1 MEQACVGSAGGILW
15 KPVMSRLTF
24 VIHGFFSVVRAISSS
39 SDFPLPDTCDW
50 FIIEALSAG
59 VPSPSTCR
67 RAFSGISA
75 AVNSF
80 PNFFHSIIAGGYH
93 PTSISAVMATSLA
106 NSRRQHGKFLHMS
119 QREIPLVMELTP
131 LADIKP
137 FMTEYRVQVKVLHT
151 WRQYTKLSGESL
163 EIILSDAHGTKIHAS
178 CKKTYLDKLTRKLSN
193 VLSIGMWRNIEN
205 FSINNPSV
213 SYRPTNHQYK
223 INFIYGTDI
232 TPSTILNDNMFL
244 SLVDFQTIQ
253 SGVEDPNILIDV
265 IGQVSDLGA
274 LETVQ
279 CSGKAR
285 KKIEFSLTDLVGHRI
300 TCCLWGK
307 FAESIK
313 ANCDAAG
320 EDSVI
325 CLLCFVKIGTY
336 RNEIQIS
343 NSYDAS
349 QVFFNPPIMEAEA
362 FLKRDVASNAL
373 TLVESNQDKLE
384 REIRRDPWMQY
395 AIRDIVE
402 LRQLTQTKQ
411 CRIIATIYAIDK
423 DWGWYYFGCKTCQKK
438 VTQISRTV
446 KIVNGKEIVT
456 HVWFCEKCD
465 DKVTEV
471 QDSCMGE
478 RWYWRSLL
486 MLFDWIASGIVPE
499 NAADLLNGSFDELK
513 DVESFPEAITSLIGK
528 TFMFGVYIE
537 RVTITTESFT
547 QSDVGTNNL
556 SCSQGSILLMD
567 SEANEDTVVTPSSK
581 RKEHSNISSTTK
593 KQCTRTK
600 LKESSLSVL
609 SDFELMVTGGDYN
622 NKASQLSD
630 ITTRRSTCL
639 NIQPRNLLPAF
650 SKSDSVKKPN
660 PMEWPTSQLNE
671 AEEEDD
677 FQSSVNHSSSVTIVN
692 PSPIPDEQR
701 SRILTMADIFRNMFQ
716 GGQSSSTTPSLQ
728 TLKTI
733 EYLDEGDPTYI
744 CDYCGA
750 KMWYGERIEK
760 KRMSKKPKFSLCCGL
775 GQVQLPL
782 LKESPEILKILLHGD
797 DEISSYF
804 RENIRQLNM
813 VFSFTS
819 LGGKVDRCLPQGRG
833 PKMFQLQGENYH
845 LMGSLKPPAGEE
857 PKFSQLYI
865 VDTETKIDKRAS
877 IIGYFL
883 NS

>member
-15 KPVMSRLTF
+15 KPVVSRLTF
-24 VIHGFFSVVRAISSS
+24 VFHGFFSVVRAISSS

-119 QREIPLVMELTP
+119 QRGQSHFLVIIVESVERQS
-131 LADIKP
+131 DI
-137 FMTEYRVQVKVLHT
+137 RS
-151 WRQYTKLSGESL
+151 KLL
-163 EIILSDAHGTKIHAS
+163 EQSDGLSGTKIHAS
-178 CKKTYLDKLTRKLSN
+178 CKKIYLDKLTRKLSN

-232 TPSTILNDNMFL
+232 TPSTILNDSMFL

-279 CSGKAR
+279 CS
-285 KKIEFSLTDLVGHRI
+285 
-300 TCCLWGK
+300 
-307 FAESIK
+307 
-313 ANCDAAG
+313 AG

-325 CLLCFVKIGTY
+325 CLLRFVKIGTY

-343 NSYDAS
+343 NSYNAS

-402 LRQLTQTKQ
+402 LRQSTQ
-411 CRIIATIYAIDK
+411 
-423 DWGWYYFGCKTCQKK
+423 
-438 VTQISRTV
+438 
-446 KIVNGKEIVT
+446 
-456 HVWFCEKCD
+456 
-465 DKVTEV
+465 V

-499 NAADLLNGSFDELK
+499 NAAGLLNGSFDELK

-537 RVTITTESFT
+537 SNNVSSKGGMYKVGKVWKNLSMLLIGGSTTESFT

-567 SEANEDTVVTPSSK
+567 SEANEDTVLPTQPNMKNKEDNARKRKTNTQPIFLSPPDSKSSAQTKSDIGFRSVLRDVTNLHPTLPSSGSTQDLT
-581 RKEHSNISSTTK
+581 HPSTTFNSANPYYDK
-593 KQCTRTK
+593 AKGKQPQCSKR
-600 LKESSLSVL
+600 
-609 SDFELMVTGGDYN
+609 FRANGDYN

-630 ITTRRSTCL
+630 ITTTRSTCL

-660 PMEWPTSQLNE
+660 PMEWPTSQQNE

-677 FQSSVNHSSSVTIVN
+677 FQSSVNHSSSEEGEDY
-692 PSPIPDEQR
+692 SD
-701 SRILTMADIFRNMFQ
+701 
-716 GGQSSSTTPSLQ
+716 QSYDVSSEDS
-728 TLKTI
+728 
-733 EYLDEGDPTYI
+733 E
-744 CDYCGA
+744 
-750 KMWYGERIEK
+750 
-760 KRMSKKPKFSLCCGL
+760 SK
-775 GQVQLPL
+775 
-782 LKESPEILKILLHGD
+782 
-797 DEISSYF
+797 SYP
-804 RENIRQLNM
+804 R
-813 VFSFTS
+813 
-819 LGGKVDRCLPQGRG
+819 
-833 PKMFQLQGENYH
+833 
-845 LMGSLKPPAGEE
+845 
-857 PKFSQLYI
+857 
-865 VDTETKIDKRAS
+865 
-877 IIGYFL
+877 
-883 NS
+883 

>member
-15 KPVMSRLTF
+15 KPVVSRLTF

-59 VPSPSTCR
+59 VPSPSTLT
-67 RAFSGISA
+67 SVGEDHIS
-75 AVNSF
+75 V
-80 PNFFHSIIAGGYH
+80 P
-93 PTSISAVMATSLA
+93 
-106 NSRRQHGKFLHMS
+106 
-119 QREIPLVMELTP
+119 
-131 LADIKP
+131 
-137 FMTEYRVQVKVLHT
+137 
-151 WRQYTKLSGESL
+151 
-163 EIILSDAHGTKIHAS
+163 
-178 CKKTYLDKLTRKLSN
+178 
-193 VLSIGMWRNIEN
+193 
-205 FSINNPSV
+205 
-213 SYRPTNHQYK
+213 PTNHQYK

-232 TPSTILNDNMFL
+232 TPSTILNDSMFL

-285 KKIEFSLTDLVGHRI
+285 KKIEFSLTDLVGRRI

-325 CLLCFVKIGTY
+325 CLLRFVKIGTY

-402 LRQLTQTKQ
+402 QRQSTQ
-411 CRIIATIYAIDK
+411 
-423 DWGWYYFGCKTCQKK
+423 
-438 VTQISRTV
+438 
-446 KIVNGKEIVT
+446 
-456 HVWFCEKCD
+456 
-465 DKVTEV
+465 V

-537 RVTITTESFT
+537 SNNVSSKGGMYKVGKVWKNLSMLLIGGSTTESFT
-547 QSDVGTNNL
+547 QFDVGTNNL

-581 RKEHSNISSTTK
+581 RKEHSN
-593 KQCTRTK
+593 
-600 LKESSLSVL
+600 E
-609 SDFELMVTGGDYN
+609 
-622 NKASQLSD
+622 
-630 ITTRRSTCL
+630 
-639 NIQPRNLLPAF
+639 
-650 SKSDSVKKPN
+650 
-660 PMEWPTSQLNE
+660 
-671 AEEEDD
+671 
-677 FQSSVNHSSSVTIVN
+677 
-692 PSPIPDEQR
+692 
-701 SRILTMADIFRNMFQ
+701 
-716 GGQSSSTTPSLQ
+716 
-728 TLKTI
+728 
-733 EYLDEGDPTYI
+733 
-744 CDYCGA
+744 
-750 KMWYGERIEK
+750 
-760 KRMSKKPKFSLCCGL
+760 
-775 GQVQLPL
+775 
-782 LKESPEILKILLHGD
+782 
-797 DEISSYF
+797 
-804 RENIRQLNM
+804 
-813 VFSFTS
+813 
-819 LGGKVDRCLPQGRG
+819 
-833 PKMFQLQGENYH
+833 
-845 LMGSLKPPAGEE
+845 
-857 PKFSQLYI
+857 
-865 VDTETKIDKRAS
+865 
-877 IIGYFL
+877 
-883 NS
+883 